1 MCAFSLYSLN
11 LKKQGG
17 GGHSFAI
24 SLHGFTRGHPARHY
38 LSLDWRRCTIRPV
51 QQNHGIKVTVT
62 APKEDNNRKNKC
74 HLTGRSF
81 QIKWTAC
88 PLILVTEY
96 MLRFMGVLRRKS
108 TTAKHRTT
116 LHRSVFER
124 STPSCAASRAPERRG
139 PLAMQET
146 NARRQPAA
154 AEKALGL
161 PEPRVGGQKALGS
174 KSSCSSCP
182 REKEVGGRAPLFLQ
196 EIVQPRV
203 TLKKLS
209 LKKKK
214 EERGKKEVWGDP
226 SVLFTGYRRPA
237 GRGGCPRQE
246 AAAAVGFQS

>member
-1 MCAFSLYSLN
+1 
-11 LKKQGG
+11 
-17 GGHSFAI
+17 
-24 SLHGFTRGHPARHY
+24 
-38 LSLDWRRCTIRPV
+38 
-51 QQNHGIKVTVT
+51 
-62 APKEDNNRKNKC
+62 
-74 HLTGRSF
+74 
-81 QIKWTAC
+81 
-88 PLILVTEY
+88 
-96 MLRFMGVLRRKS
+96 
-108 TTAKHRTT
+108 
-116 LHRSVFER
+116 
-124 STPSCAASRAPERRG
+124 
-139 PLAMQET
+139 MQET

-154 AEKALGL
+154 AEKALGF